1 MTQPGVSSFAL
12 RRLLLS
18 MGVWCGGREGG
29 WLGGEGRATEAITLV
44 WGAFEVATRHVM
56 PTVPIG
62 SH

>member
-1 MTQPGVSSFAL
+1 MNCDEK
-12 RRLLLS
+12 R
-18 MGVWCGGREGG
+18 WCGGREGG